1 MPQSNTYTVHT
12 SRPELEQQKS
22 LQKVCR
28 TVNSEQNRM
37 KVDRKQ
43 VDPDPVSEP
52 ESEAS
57 LSSTEEN
64 HGKTKIK
71 QTKSQFSN

>member
-1 MPQSNTYTVHT
+1 
-12 SRPELEQQKS
+12 
-22 LQKVCR
+22 
-28 TVNSEQNRM
+28 M

-64 HGKTKIK
+64 HGK
-71 QTKSQFSN
+71 KSDKNKTNKKSIFKLIFILLSLVRGEINDPNLIQLSVVAAA